1 MQNYVHKNICNFTNK
16 SIGIIKI
23 KESNGMKKSKSTAL
37 YSAEHIKYL
46 KKVRTKKNV
55 ITTLRWSILLIFIGL
70 WELLAYLKV
79 IDVFIMSCPSRI
91 VTTIIDL
98 AKSGGLFGHI
108 GVTLYE
114 TIVSF
119 ILATVLGTGI
129 AICLWWS
136 ETLRKTLEPHIVVLN
151 ALPKIALGPIIII
164 WVGAGAGAIIV
175 MALLISLIITIISIN
190 NGFMETDKNKILLL
204 KTMGASKFQILTK
217 LVLPNNIPTIISSL
231 KINVGL
237 CWVGTIMGEYL
248 VSKSGLGFLIVYG
261 GQVFQLDLVMASTVI
276 LCVLAA
282 AMYFV
287 VQLLEKL
294 VLKRMG

>member
-114 TIVSF
+114 TVVSF

>member
-1 MQNYVHKNICNFTNK
+1 
-16 SIGIIKI
+16 
-23 KESNGMKKSKSTAL
+23 MKKKDLTAF
-37 YSAEHIKYL
+37 SAEHINYL
-46 KKVRTKKNV
+46 RKMKRKSLFISVM
-55 ITTLRWSILLIFIGL
+55 RWSILLLFIGL

-79 IDVFIMSCPSRI
+79 IDVFIMSCPSKI

-98 AKSGGLFGHI
+98 AKDGSLFVHI

-114 TIVSF
+114 TVISF
-119 ILATVLGTGI
+119 ILATVLGTVI

-175 MALLISLIITIISIN
+175 MALMISLIITIISIL
-190 NGFMETDKNKILLL
+190 NGFMETDTSKILLL
-204 KTMGASKFQILTK
+204 KTMGASKMQILSK
-217 LVLPNNIPTIISSL
+217 LVLPSNIPTIISSL

-248 VSKSGLGFLIVYG
+248 VSKSGLGYLIVYG

-276 LCVLAA
+276 LCILAA
-282 AMYFV
+282 VMYLI
-287 VQLLEKL
+287 VQLIERI
-294 VLKRMG
+294 VVKRMS